1 MNQATAKKKLKQAIH
16 KKDSQV
22 AHSVLERYP
31 KLIWKLSSA
40 ERSRYYEL

>member
-16 KKDSQV
+16 R
-22 AHSVLERYP
+22 AHKNSANDILERYP

-40 ERSRYYEL
+40 ERERYYGL